1 MITSQI
7 TQAGTSIW
15 LDDLSRSKLTGTD
28 PHSLPYRIAHNGVV
42 GVTTNPSIFNSA
54 ISKGA
59 EYAADISTLKG
70 KSADEV
76 VRKLTSDDVR
86 SACDLFAPIFKAS
99 SGIDGRVS
107 IEVDPRYAHDTA
119 ATISEGKELWRVV
132 DRPNAM
138 IKVPATLEGLAAIT
152 ELISLGISV
161 NVTLIFSVDRYAQVM
176 DAFMSGLEHR
186 LTAGESITEIASV
199 ASFFISRIDSAIDP
213 LLKADG
219 SPDAIALLGKAA
231 IANARLAYQSFESQ
245 IRTQRW
251 QNLADH
257 GARIQRP
264 LWASTGV
271 KDPAYKDTRYVL
283 ELIAPHTVNTM
294 PQATLDAVLDHGQFQ
309 DIDISSTYDQ
319 SRSVIDSLAK
329 QGIDIAKVTTEL
341 ENDGVRKFAD
351 SWIELLANVGKAL
364 DEVSKA

>member
-1 MITSQI
+1 MITTQI
-7 TQAGTSIW
+7 AKAGTSIW

-59 EYAADISTLKG
+59 EYAADISALKG

-76 VRKLTSDDVR
+76 VQKLTSDDVR
-86 SACDLFAPIFKAS
+86 SACDLFAPIFQAT
-99 SGIDGRVS
+99 SGLDGRVS
-107 IEVDPRYAHDTA
+107 IEVDPRCAHDTTT
-119 ATISEGKELWRVV
+119 TISEGKELWRIV
-132 DRPNAM
+132 DRPNVM
-138 IKVPATLEGLAAIT
+138 IKVPATWEGLAAIT

-161 NVTLIFSVDRYAQVM
+161 NVTLIFSIDRYKQVM

-186 LTAGESITEIASV
+186 LASGGAIDQVTSV

-219 SPDAIALLGKAA
+219 SPTALALLGKTA

-245 IRTQRW
+245 LRTARW
-251 QNLADH
+251 RKLADH
-257 GARIQRP
+257 GARVRRP

-271 KDPAYKDTRYVL
+271 KDPAYEKTRYVFG
-283 ELIAPHTVNTM
+283 LIAPATVNTM
-294 PQATLDAVLDHGQFQ
+294 PQATLDAVLEHAQFQ
-309 DIDISSTYDQ
+309 QVDISSTYAE
-319 SRSVIDSLAK
+319 SRSIIDSLAK
-329 QGIDIAKVTTEL
+329 QRIDIATITAEL
-341 ENDGVRKFAD
+341 ENDGVSKFAD
-351 SWIELLANVGKAL
+351 SWIELLANVEKAL
-364 DEVSKA
+364 KR